1 MIMKRGVKMSRA
13 GVDFSKVKEDLMKDE
28 EFKDEYEKLKPRYEL
43 ITEIIKARREQ
54 NITQEEL
61 ALRTGTQKSNI
72 SRLESGTYN
81 PSLDFL
87 SKVAKGLGKEVH
99 IEFKSTT
106 PSGR

>member
-1 MIMKRGVKMSRA
+1 MSKA

-28 EFKDEYEKLKPRYEL
+28 EFKIEYERLKPRYDL
-43 ITEIIKARREQ
+43 ISEIIRARREQ
-54 NITQEEL
+54 NITQAEL

-87 SKVAKGLGKEVH
+87 SKLAKGLGKEIH
-99 IEFKSTT
+99 IEL
-106 PSGR
+106 R

>member
-1 MIMKRGVKMSRA
+1 MSKA
-13 GVDFSKVKEDLMKDE
+13 SVDFLKVKEDLMKDE
-28 EFKDEYEKLKPRYEL
+28 AFRTESMRFKPRYQL
-43 ITEIIKARREQ
+43 ISEIIKARRDQ

-87 SKVAKGLGKEVH
+87 SKLAKGLGKEIH
-99 IEFKSTT
+99 IEL
-106 PSGR
+106 R

>member
-1 MIMKRGVKMSRA
+1 MKRGVKMSKA
-13 GVDFSKVKEDLMKDE
+13 GVEFSKIREELMQDE

-43 ITEIIKARREQ
+43 ISEVIKARREQ

-61 ALRTGTQKSNI
+61 ALRVGTQKSNI

-87 SKVAKGLGKEVH
+87 SKLAKGLGKEIH
-99 IEFKSTT
+99 IEL
-106 PSGR
+106 R